1 MFVDYHIMNTF
12 VPLVIYHV
20 QRTSL
25 YFQKV
30 IEYSSHFNHIIL
42 IGDETNATLFQH
54 LPNVEHV
61 PYPTLVSP
69 DFVEFEQY
77 FVNYSTNSAW
87 FELQCFQRIFLLRE
101 LMRQRGYER
110 VFHADSDCI
119 TMVNAGDFLATYP
132 QVQCGLVCPKQP
144 DPFHMACSIHN
155 SIINTAFCDAFVQL
169 CKDIYQNKSKFY
181 LIEPKIRWHQEKQ
194 LSGGICDMTLY
205 YLIYEH
211 KLVDGIV
218 NLMGPILYQ
227 NDVCVFDTH
236 MIISEGYDGEKTFQ
250 METEPEIK
258 RVVQIQGAKQK
269 CFFVSLDGKLIRTLS
284 LHFQGLAKRFLEQYD
299 LSHLFSP

>member
-1 MFVDYHIMNTF
+1 MNIS
-12 VPLVIYHV
+12 VPLVIYHI
-20 QRTSL
+20 QRSPL

-30 IEYSSHFNHIIL
+30 IEYSAKFNHIIL
-42 IGDETNATLFQH
+42 IGDETNTNLFHH
-54 LPNVEHV
+54 LPNVKHV
-61 PYPTLVSP
+61 SYQTLISP
-69 DFVEFEQY
+69 ESVEFEQY

-87 FELQCFQRIFLLRE
+87 FELQCFQRVFLLRE
-101 LMRQRGYER
+101 LMRQHGYDR

-132 QVQCGLVCPKQP
+132 QVQCALVCPKQP
-144 DPFHMACSIHN
+144 NPFHMACSIHN

-181 LIEPKIRWHQEKQ
+181 LIEPKIRWHQENN

-211 KLVDGIV
+211 RLVNDII

-227 NDVCVFDTH
+227 GDVCVFDTH

-250 METEPEIK
+250 METNPEIK
-258 RVVQIQGAKQK
+258 RVVQIQGVKQK
-269 CFFVSLDGKLIRTLS
+269 CYFVSMEGKLIRTLS
-284 LHFQGLAKRFLEQYD
+284 LHFQGLAKQFLEQFD
-299 LSHLFSP
+299 LSHLIVS